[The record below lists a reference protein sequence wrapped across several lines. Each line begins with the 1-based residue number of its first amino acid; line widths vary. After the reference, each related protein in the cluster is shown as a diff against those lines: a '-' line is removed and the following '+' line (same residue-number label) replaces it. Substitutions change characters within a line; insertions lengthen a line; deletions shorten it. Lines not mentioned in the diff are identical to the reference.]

1 MNVMMCGPPNAEAR
15 DNLLAEAAQ
24 RILCESPYHSIRQL
38 QCRCCDGVLTL
49 SGDVSSFH
57 LKQLSQIAVQH
68 LDGVE
73 RIRNLIEVDGVT
85 ST

>member
-1 MNVMMCGPPNAEAR
+1 MNVMMCGPPNAESR
-15 DNLLAEAAQ
+15 DNLLADAAQ
-24 RILCESPYHSIRQL
+24 RILRESPYYSIRQL
-38 QCRCCDGVLTL
+38 QCRFHDGVLTL
-49 SGDVSSFH
+49 SGDVASFH

>member
-1 MNVMMCGPPNAEAR
+1 MNVMMCGPPNVEYR
-15 DNLLAEAAQ
+15 DKSLAEAAQ
-24 RILCESPYHSIRQL
+24 RILRDSPYHSIRQL
-38 QCRCCDGVLTL
+38 QCRCHDGVLTL
-49 SGDVSSFH
+49 SGDVASFH

-73 RIRNLIEVDGVT
+73 RIRNVIEVDGVT